1 MTSPGDP
8 VSSAAPSSIRSG
20 PAWLVGAAIVLLALN
35 LRVAVGSVGV
45 VVDPLRDDLG
55 MSATVAGVL
64 TTLPVLCFAVFGA
77 TTSRVVRVLGLDRTA
92 ATLLVVLALGLA
104 TRATVGSTV
113 PFLVLSVVTLAA
125 CAVGNVILPALAK
138 EHFPD
143 RLALVGALYGAAL
156 MAGGAVSSVVT
167 VPVSDALGDWRAGV
181 AVWAVLAVAALLPWL
196 PMALRSGRTA
206 GLDRP
211 SGIPLS
217 QVARSRL
224 AWVCTLCFAVQ
235 AAQAYAQFGWFPT
248 ILADAGLASGT
259 AGAMQ
264 GLLAAVGIPMT
275 LLLPPLVARLGG
287 TGVLPWSFAALTV
300 AGWGGVLAAPTA
312 APWLWAVLLGL
323 GGCTFTWVLIMFGRR
338 TRTTEGTAA
347 LSAFGQSVGYLLAG
361 LGPFG
366 TGLLHD
372 LTGSWTVPVVVLM
385 AAAVLIGFLGTLVD
399 RGGTVEDDLAS
410 AARVG

>member
-1 MTSPGDP
+1 M
-8 VSSAAPSSIRSG
+8 
-20 PAWLVGAAIVLLALN
+20 LLALN

-77 TTSRVVRVLGLDRTA
+77 AASRVVRLLGLDRTA
-92 ATLLVVLALGLA
+92 AALLVVLALGLVA
-104 TRATVGSTV
+104 RSTVGSTV
-113 PFLVLSVVTLAA
+113 PFLVLSVVSLGA

-138 EHFPD
+138 QHFPD
-143 RLALVGALYGAAL
+143 RLALVGSLYGAAL

-167 VPVSDALGDWRAGV
+167 VPVADALGGWRPGI

-196 PMALRSGRTA
+196 PVAARSRRVA
-206 GLDRP
+206 AEDRP
-211 SGIPLS
+211 AGIPLAR
-217 QVARSRL
+217 VARSRL
-224 AWVCTLCFAVQ
+224 AWACALCFAVQ
-235 AAQAYAQFGWFPT
+235 SAQAYAQFGWFPT
-248 ILADAGLASGT
+248 ILADAGLARGT

-264 GLLAAVGIPMT
+264 GLLGAVGIPMT
-275 LLLPPLVARLGG
+275 LLLPPLVARLAG
-287 TGVLPWSFAALTV
+287 TGVLPWTFAALT
-300 AGWGGVLAAPTA
+300 ASGWAGVLWAPTA

-338 TRTTEGTAA
+338 ARTTEGTAA
-347 LSAFGQSVGYLLAG
+347 LSAFGQSVGYVVAG

-372 LTGSWTVPVVVLM
+372 LTGSWTAPVAVLM
-385 AAAVLIGFLGTLVD
+385 SAAVLIGLLGTLVD
-399 RGGTVEDDLAS
+399 RGGVLEDDLA
-410 AARVG
+410 RRPR